1 MRTVALVASLVACSW
16 PLASRADI
24 AVRMQTVLGDINL
37 TLYDT
42 VAPLTVQN
50 FLLYMESR
58 DWDGTFFHRSV
69 PNFVIQ
75 GGGFF
80 AIGDSFYFV
89 PQYPPVP
96 NEPAL
101 SNLRGTIAMAKLSG
115 DPNSATNQW
124 FINLSD
130 DNTFLDTTNG
140 GFTVFGAVDADGSM
154 AVVDA
159 IAALPRWDLS
169 EVYHPAWN
177 EMPLIDFPG
186 FLPVLRQHVALVSRL
201 VRVEADQCGD
211 LNADLVVDDVDP
223 DYYQEW
229 LADRVSL
236 SPAGLSQCSVIGAS
250 DSCTV
255 LDWVVMV
262 RDLARLQP
270 RIQDACAA
278 QQSP

>member
-1 MRTVALVASLVACSW
+1 LLTALVALSW

-24 AVRMQTVLGDINL
+24 AVRMQTVLGDINI
-37 TLYDT
+37 TLFDAA
-42 VAPLTVQN
+42 APLTVQN
-50 FLLYMESR
+50 FLQYMEDR

-75 GGGFF
+75 GGGFI
-80 AIGDSFYFV
+80 AIGDTFFV
-89 PQYPPVP
+89 LDEDPPVP
-96 NEPAL
+96 NEPGL

-115 DPNSATNQW
+115 DPDSATNQW

-159 IAALPRWDLS
+159 IAALPRWNLS
-169 EVYHPAWN
+169 TLHPAWN

-186 FLPVLRQHVALVSRL
+186 FLPLLRQHVALVSRL
-201 VRVEADQCGD
+201 ARVEAGQCGD
-211 LNADLVVDDVDP
+211 VNADLVVDDADP
-223 DYYQEW
+223 DYYQQW
-229 LADRVSL
+229 LADLVSI
-236 SPAGLSQCSVIGAS
+236 SSTGLSQCSVIGAP

-255 LDWVVMV
+255 LDWVVMA
-262 RDLARLQP
+262 RDLSRRQP
-270 RIQDACAA
+270 RMQDACAA